1 MAAATPRWRDRKAKK
16 SPSKTSATRSS
27 QAREPIE
34 GQAASKLSPGLY
46 IVSTP
51 IGNAGD
57 ITLRALDVL
66 RTVDMVICEDTRVT
80 RKLLAI
86 HGIQARLEVYN
97 DHNAHRV
104 RPKLLARLSDGA
116 AIALVSDAGTPLIS
130 DPGHKL
136 VVGAIAEGIPVTA
149 VPGVTSAVA
158 ALTVSGLPA
167 NQVLFVGF
175 LPSRRPARRRRLT
188 ELAISPVTL
197 IVFESA
203 RRLPATLADM
213 AEILGHREA
222 AVARELTKLFEEVRR
237 GDLTKLAAA
246 FASDGAPKGEV
257 VVIVGPPHESTAG
270 DAQVD
275 ELLAAALREMPPSR
289 AVAEVVAKTGVARS
303 QVYARALVLK
313 SVLLRSGQ

>member
-16 SPSKTSATRSS
+16 SPRKTSAIRSS

-34 GQAASKLSPGLY
+34 GQSASKLLPGLY

-66 RTVDMVICEDTRVT
+66 RTADMVICEDTRVT

-86 HGIQARLEVYN
+86 HGIRARLETYS
-97 DHNAHRV
+97 DHNAPRV
-104 RPKLLARLSDGA
+104 RPRVIDRLSRGA

-136 VVGAIAEGIPVTA
+136 VVAALDKEIPVTA
-149 VPGVTSAVA
+149 VPGVTSAVT

-167 NQVLFVGF
+167 GQVLFVGF
-175 LPSRRPARRRRLT
+175 LPSRRPARRRRLS
-188 ELAISPVTL
+188 ELVIAPATL
-197 IVFESA
+197 VVFESA
-203 RRLPATLADM
+203 RRLPTMLADM
-213 AEILGHREA
+213 AEILGNRKA
-222 AVARELTKLFEEVRR
+222 AVARELTKLFEDVKR
-237 GDLTKLAAA
+237 GDLAELAAA
-246 FASDGAPKGEV
+246 FASEGAPKGEV
-257 VVIVGPPHESTAG
+257 VVIVGPPHESTAA

-275 ELLAAALREMPPSR
+275 KLLVAALREMPPSR
-289 AVAEVVAKTGVARS
+289 AVAEVAKKTGVARG
-303 QVYARALVLK
+303 QVYARAL
-313 SVLLRSGQ
+313 LLRSGR